1 MNSSFKLGVVSL
13 CILFVVF
20 LFVFGSVL
28 PVLKSQAYIS
38 AAQNVNSARTIA
50 DFKANFDEVFSFYSP
65 IGGEESAKYLTSN
78 ILSVVNSQ
86 KDMSESVARELMD
99 YIEPKIYP
107 DTRHY
112 IAMANLHTMSLTR
125 FMKQADYD
133 AAIDYYKKA
142 RELGP
147 KLPPVL
153 YGLLTLYSAVGDD
166 ENTIE
171 VGNTI
176 LKYWPKDTRVSD
188 LLATLPAPVKKK

>member
-1 MNSSFKLGVVSL
+1 MNNSFKLAVISL
-13 CILFVVF
+13 CILAVVF

-28 PVLKSQAYIS
+28 PVLKSQTYIDS
-38 AAQNVNSARTIA
+38 ARSANSVRTIA
-50 DFKANFDEVFSFYSP
+50 DFKANFDKVFDFYSP
-65 IGGEESAKYLTSN
+65 VGGEESAKYLTSN

-86 KDMSESVARELMD
+86 QDISESMARELID

-112 IAMANLHTMSLTR
+112 IAMATLHTMSLTR
-125 FMKQADYD
+125 FMKQDDYD
-133 AAIDYYKKA
+133 AAIDYYKRA

-166 ENTIE
+166 ENTRE
-171 VGNTI
+171 VGGTI
-176 LKYWPKDTRVSD
+176 LKYWPDDSRVSD
-188 LLATLPAPVKKK
+188 LLATLKAPEKGK